1 MQNVKKIKV
10 LSLITLTLGIFLL
23 SGCSAMNSTT
33 GSTTKL
39 ATQAEKDALQLLAG
53 KPSFMSGSSTQAAS
67 LGLSNGFRAQGLKAS
82 RIDSTTVTLEGIG
95 YPMTETGYVT
105 INSQLYYV
113 VANETATPS
122 RSVYMSR
129 YTDSGKTSSEVI
141 QEIENTV
148 FQTHFLGTL
157 TYSGQ
162 ARSFVNTGYVI
173 YKGATEG
180 SVLARLNINNC
191 TLTIANTQSSQTSQ
205 ASISMPFT
213 LIVGSQ
219 TFTGTFAA
227 DGIYA
232 DVNELTS
239 TLYSSD
245 GTRQV
250 GQIKISNSAIQVS
263 VYNQAGQLEEL
274 VAIQ

>member
-1 MQNVKKIKV
+1 MLNFKKVKT
-10 LSLITLTLGIFLL
+10 LCLITLSVGILL
-23 SGCSAMNSTT
+23 LTGCSAMNSTT

-113 VANETATPS
+113 GANETATPS
-122 RSVYMSR
+122 RFVYMSR
-129 YTDSGKTSSEVI
+129 YTDSGNTSSEVI

-180 SVLARLNINNC
+180 SVLARFNLNNC
-191 TLTIANTQSSQTSQ
+191 TITIANTQSPQTSPP
-205 ASISMPFT
+205 SLSMPFT

-219 TFTGTFAA
+219 TFTGGTFAA
-227 DGIYA
+227 EGRLH
-232 DVNELTS
+232 VNELTS
-239 TLYSSD
+239 AIYSSD

-250 GQIKISNSAIQVS
+250 GQIKISNSDIQVS